1 MCAIKSSEIFK
12 LFLIVSNE
20 LDLRIWHL
28 LGGVLAYDRALY
40 LGLIVQVQHK
50 LGIRLYLR
58 FVRSNKLLRLKA
70 IPVDISEEWMVCNVL
85 SVVCSCAEALLG
97 VAVQQLAKNKAE
109 SLLTRVMMSCSLL
122 DISIPWRTGSG
133 KIILPVRISMPSL
146 WWLLFIKGGLPVAIS
161 YINIPNVHQ
170 STEKPWPF
178 ISKISGAK
186 YSAVP
191 QKLYV

>member
-12 LFLIVSNE
+12 LLLIVSNE

-50 LGIRLYLR
+50 FGIRLYLR

-70 IPVDISEEWMVCNVL
+70 IPVDISEERMVYNVL
-85 SVVCSCAEALLG
+85 SVVCSCTEALLG

-133 KIILPVRISMPSL
+133 KIILPVRISMPNL
-146 WWLLFIKGGLPVAIS
+146 
-161 YINIPNVHQ
+161 
-170 STEKPWPF
+170 
-178 ISKISGAK
+178 
-186 YSAVP
+186 
-191 QKLYV
+191 

>member
-12 LFLIVSNE
+12 LLLIVSNE

-70 IPVDISEEWMVCNVL
+70 IPVDIGEERMVYNVL

-133 KIILPVRISMPSL
+133 KIILPVRISMPNL

>member
-70 IPVDISEEWMVCNVL
+70 IPVDISEERMVCNVL

-97 VAVQQLAKNKAE
+97 VAIQQLAKNKAE

>member
-12 LFLIVSNE
+12 LLLIVSNE

-70 IPVDISEEWMVCNVL
+70 IPVDISEERMVYNVL

-133 KIILPVRISMPSL
+133 KIILPVRISMPNL

>member
-12 LFLIVSNE
+12 LLLIVSNE

-70 IPVDISEEWMVCNVL
+70 IPVDIGEERMVYNVL

-97 VAVQQLAKNKAE
+97 VAVQQLGKNKAE

-133 KIILPVRISMPSL
+133 KIILPVRISMPNL
-146 WWLLFIKGGLPVAIS
+146 
-161 YINIPNVHQ
+161 
-170 STEKPWPF
+170 
-178 ISKISGAK
+178 
-186 YSAVP
+186 
-191 QKLYV
+191 